1 MSTNEIGKTPFFH
14 VGIVVE
20 DIEAAMAEL
29 SAALGVRWRKPNE
42 SKYPEWT
49 VKVVLSIEGPPFLEL
64 IEGGKDEG
72 PWDVSGGPRIDHIG
86 YYSDDVMRDREY
98 LAANGLPSTSIRHL
112 SARAPT
118 IATIAARP
126 PAPEW
131 SCSISSARLITS
143 APKTPDPRAR
153 CGRPL
158 ASAPAP
164 LRWSR

>member
-42 SKYPEWT
+42 SKYPDWT

-64 IEGGKDEG
+64 IEGGKDGG

-98 LAANGLPSTSIRHL
+98 LAANGLPL
-112 SARAPT
+112 DFD
-118 IATIAARP
+118 
-126 PAPEW
+126 PAPFGKGANY
-131 SCSISSARLITS
+131 CYHRGPATGARVELLNLVRK
-143 APKTPDPRAR
+143 AHHE
-153 CGRPL
+153 RPED
-158 ASAPAP
+158 A
-164 LRWSR
+164 